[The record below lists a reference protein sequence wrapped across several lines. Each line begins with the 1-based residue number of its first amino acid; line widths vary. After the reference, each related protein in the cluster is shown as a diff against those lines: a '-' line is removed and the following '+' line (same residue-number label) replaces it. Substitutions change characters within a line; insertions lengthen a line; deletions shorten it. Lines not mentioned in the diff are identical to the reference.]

1 MYVTRVCTR
10 LTDICIQTNVR
21 YSIRARR
28 THVHTYISV
37 GRQKDQMCVGTGGRG
52 SRRKGEDGKRR
63 KEGGAGRRRQKNTH
77 RRCSVRS
84 KATGTLLSVTNFF
97 FLFLPELLSCQI
109 VVHGGYMLILV
120 PRIYTG
126 IVETNHRVCLPAYCS
141 PKQREEKKP
150 ERVRQRRLSDN
161 KGGHGATH
169 ISYV

>member
-97 FLFLPELLSCQI
+97 FFLFLPELLSCQI

-126 IVETNHRVCLPAYCS
+126 IVETNHRVCLPACLPTYCS

-150 ERVRQRRLSDN
+150 ERVRPTTTLR
-161 KGGHGATH
+161 
-169 ISYV
+169 

>member
-1 MYVTRVCTR
+1 M
-10 LTDICIQTNVR
+10 Q
-21 YSIRARR
+21 RAEQ
-28 THVHTYISV
+28 S
-37 GRQKDQMCVGTGGRG
+37 DWDPLECN
-52 SRRKGEDGKRR
+52 E
-63 KEGGAGRRRQKNTH
+63 
-77 RRCSVRS
+77 
-84 KATGTLLSVTNFF
+84 LFFF

-126 IVETNHRVCLPAYCS
+126 IVETNHRVCLPACLPTYCS